1 MKDCLNNFIFS
12 FLLFWVLLL
21 GFSTTSTAVSIGPV
35 GHEMALSTSKY
46 FSLFNEYSG
55 SKTIPY
61 NPFSDCALKNDCS
74 PYKYLNI
81 SISKPLLI
89 ISTVRDISSLYVYK
103 KIISDTRLK
112 PKEIIP
118 ILHSPPPK
126 S

>member
-1 MKDCLNNFIFS
+1 MKDYLNNFIIS

-21 GFSTTSTAVSIGPV
+21 GFSTTSTAVNTGPLEHGMV
-35 GHEMALSTSKY
+35 LSTSKY

-55 SKTIPY
+55 SKAMPY

-74 PYKYLNI
+74 PHKHLNT
-81 SISKPLLI
+81 SISKPLFI
-89 ISTVRDISSLYVYK
+89 INTESGISSRYVYK